1 MNGCCVHLSPY
12 VANPVV
18 QVNLRIDILSKYAKM
33 WAMNINDWQ
42 EKQQISDAE
51 LAKKM
56 GISISYLSRI
66 KRGLRRLSP
75 EKAEHTEAITGGAV
89 SAMELLFPDKAN

>member
-1 MNGCCVHLSPY
+1 
-12 VANPVV
+12 
-18 QVNLRIDILSKYAKM
+18 
-33 WAMNINDWQ
+33 MNIKDWQ

-75 EKAEHTEAITGGAV
+75 EKAEHTAVITGGAV
-89 SAMELLFPDKAN
+89 SVMDLLFPAVNDKGQGAQVSDKSAAP

>member
-1 MNGCCVHLSPY
+1 MNGCCVNLSLY

-18 QVNLRIDILSKYAKM
+18 QVNLHIDILSKYVKI

-56 GISISYLSRI
+56 GISTSYLSRI

-89 SAMELLFPDKAN
+89 SAMELLFPNKAN